1 MVGSRKGGSVE
12 PLPFR
17 AGPRQLGGHVPSR
30 RLRHGVA
37 GALFT
42 LLLPACGDSG
52 ETAVKTAKA
61 GDLLVKSGQTRVE
74 LVTPFEP
81 GVANGLYK
89 GVIRVSQP
97 DGQDRLYRM
106 NAVCSMKNEPGW
118 PAYDNLFADPVADTK
133 QAEAPGASPQRW
145 QIFYH
150 FDGRVEPNRNVKPE
164 PWMVRLKDNLC
175 RRGDFDDSARV
186 GASQG

>member
-1 MVGSRKGGSVE
+1 MVGSWMGGRVE
-12 PLPFR
+12 TLPFC
-17 AGPRQLGGHVPSR
+17 AGPRQRSGHVPSR
-30 RLRHGVA
+30 RLRPGVA

-42 LLLPACGDSG
+42 VLLSACGGSG
-52 ETAVKTAKA
+52 EIAVQTAKE

-74 LVTPFEP
+74 LVAPFKP

-118 PAYDNLFADPVADTK
+118 PTYDNLFADPVADTK
-133 QAEAPGASPQRW
+133 QAEAPEASPQRW

-150 FDGRVEPNRNVKPE
+150 FDGRVEPSRNVKPE

-186 GASQG
+186 AVPQG